1 MAACTRE
8 RIPSKGARRRLLLL
22 LGPLVVAGC
31 AGATTDKA
39 FERVATLTEPHAK
52 AKIAWLRSDEDRQA
66 IRGAVDELLQ
76 RPLGIDEAVR
86 LGLLNGRGL
95 QASYAELGLAASD
108 LAQAS
113 RLPNP
118 GFSFKRL
125 SRNDDLDIE
134 RQFSLNLL
142 GVLALPLARGI
153 EERRFEQAQLKAAN
167 DVIAYVA
174 DVRRAW
180 YRAVATQQAA
190 TYIEQVKDAAE
201 IRVEF
206 ARRLRAAG
214 NWSTLDYMR
223 QQVFY
228 AEIVGR
234 IANARRIATHERERL
249 ARLLGLFGA
258 DAAFRLPERLP
269 DVPEQAEDV
278 GDIEARAIAERF
290 DIQMGKAEIAGLAK
304 SLGLTRTTRF
314 LNVLET
320 SYFRNS
326 ATGQPRQTGY
336 EISLEIPLFDWG
348 DAKVARAEY
357 VYMQAA
363 DRLAELAIKARSD
376 VRVAYLD
383 YRTAHDLARHFQK
396 EVLPLRK
403 QVSEETVL
411 RFNGMLIG
419 VFELIADARE
429 QIATVVAA
437 IEAQRE
443 FWLAETALRYVAI
456 ADTADGGE
464 PPSLSV
470 LAGGAE

>member
-1 MAACTRE
+1 MVFGRITRL
-8 RIPSKGARRRLLLL
+8 SAL
-22 LGPLVVAGC
+22 LGTVALAGC
-31 AGATTDKA
+31 ASATADRG
-39 FERVATLTEPHAK
+39 FEKVAALTEPHTK
-52 AKIAWLRSDEDRQA
+52 AKIAWLKSSEERAA
-66 IRGAVDELLQ
+66 IRNAVDELLQ
-76 RPLGIDEAVR
+76 KPLGIDEAVR
-86 LGLLNGRGL
+86 LGLLNNRGL

-118 GFSFKRL
+118 GFAFKRL

-223 QQVFY
+223 QQIFY

-234 IANARRIATHERERL
+234 IANARRIASHERERL

-258 DAAFRLPERLP
+258 DLAFKLPDRLP
-269 DVPEQAEDV
+269 DAPAEPEDV
-278 GDIEARAIAERF
+278 GDIEAKAIAERF
-290 DIQMGKAEIAGLAK
+290 DIQMGKAEIAGLAR

-363 DRLAELAIKARSD
+363 DRLAELAIKARSE
-376 VRVAYLD
+376 VREAYLD
-383 YRTAHDLARHFQK
+383 YRTAHDVALHFQK

-403 QVSEETVL
+403 QISEETVL

-419 VFELIADARE
+419 VFELIADARD
-429 QIATVVAA
+429 QIASVVSA

-443 FWLAETALRYVAI
+443 FWLAETNLRFVAV
-456 ADTADGGE
+456 ADTGEAEE
-464 PPSLSV
+464 PPSLGV
-470 LAGGAE
+470 LAGAE

>member
-1 MAACTRE
+1 MVATIEESMMVFGRITRL
-8 RIPSKGARRRLLLL
+8 SALLAT
-22 LGPLVVAGC
+22 VALTGC
-31 AGATTDKA
+31 ASSTADRG
-39 FERVATLTEPHAK
+39 FERVAALTEPHTK
-52 AKIAWLRSDEDRQA
+52 AKIAWLKSSKERDA
-66 IRGAVDELLQ
+66 IRSAVDELLQ
-76 RPLGIDEAVR
+76 KPLGVDEAVR
-86 LGLLNGRGL
+86 LGLLNNRGL

-118 GFSFKRL
+118 GFAFKRL

-167 DVIAYVA
+167 DVVAYVA

-223 QQVFY
+223 QQIFY

-234 IANARRIATHERERL
+234 IANARRMASRERERL

-258 DAAFRLPERLP
+258 DLAFKLPERLP
-269 DVPEQAEDV
+269 DAPDQPEDV
-278 GDIEARAIAERF
+278 GDIEAKAIAERF
-290 DIQMGKAEIAGLAK
+290 DIQMGKAEIAGLAR
-304 SLGLTRTTRF
+304 SLGLTKTTRF

-363 DRLAELAIKARSD
+363 DRLAELAIKARSE
-376 VRVAYLD
+376 VREAYLD
-383 YRTAHDLARHFQK
+383 YRTAHDLALHFQK

-403 QVSEETVL
+403 QISEETVL

-419 VFELIADARE
+419 VFELIADARD
-429 QIATVVAA
+429 QISSVVSA

-443 FWLAETALRYVAI
+443 FWLAETTLRFVAI
-456 ADTADGGE
+456 ADTGDGGE
-464 PPSLSV
+464 PPSLGG
-470 LAGGAE
+470 LAGAE